1 MSVAGSVA
9 TVDKAARAEVEAHV
23 ADDRPRLARL
33 RDQVQAVFRGK
44 PDVVDLALT
53 ALLASGHV
61 LLEDVPGV
69 GKTTLARTL
78 AGSLGVTF
86 KRIQF
91 TSDLLPADIV
101 GVNVFDQEARRFE
114 FQPGPIFAHVVLADE
129 INRTTPR
136 TQSALLEAMNEGQV
150 TVDNDTHHLEPP
162 FFVMA
167 TQNPKEFAGT
177 YPLPESQ
184 MDRFLLRIA
193 IGYPAP
199 ATEAEIIRRYG
210 HRDAAADVRPV
221 LSRDEVL
228 AMQHRVAGV
237 LVSDEVM
244 DYMMAIIQGTREGGA
259 FDLGASTRGAM
270 GLYRAVQA
278 RAYLLGRTFAVP
290 DDVKTLAVPALAHRV
305 QPRGHREGSTT
316 ARTEAAALLADLLEA
331 TPVPA

>member
-1 MSVAGSVA
+1 MSQVVILP
-9 TVDKAARAEVEAHV
+9 TEIEAHV
-23 ADDRPRLARL
+23 KDDRPRLARL
-33 RDQVQAVFRGK
+33 RDQVQGVFRGK
-44 PDVVDLALT
+44 PDAVDLALT

-101 GVNVFDQEARRFE
+101 GVNVFDPERRSFE

-150 TVDNDTHHLEPP
+150 TVDNETHRLERP
-162 FFVMA
+162 FFVLA

-184 MDRFLLRIA
+184 MDRFLLRVS
-193 IGYPAP
+193 IGYPAA

-210 HRDAAADVRPV
+210 HKDAAADVRPV
-221 LSRDEVL
+221 LSHEEVI
-228 AMQHRVAGV
+228 AMQQRVAGV
-237 LVSDEVM
+237 RVTEDVM
-244 DYMMAIIQGTREGGA
+244 DYLMAIVQGTREGGA

-278 RAYLLGRTFAVP
+278 RAYLLGRAYAVP
-290 DDVKTLAVPALAHRV
+290 DDVKWLTIPALAHRV
-305 QPRGHREGSTT
+305 QPRGHREGSAT
-316 ARTEAAALLADLLEA
+316 ARNEAAALLADLLDA